1 MKTLK
6 TIFTSITLVMLIS
19 VSVMAQSGA
28 KVIAVINKADWCP
41 TCEKN
46 GERAMAALMENNK
59 DGAVQFVAN
68 DLTNDETK
76 AKCSADL
83 KKLGLDEAVAEFKY
97 TGMVY
102 FFNADTKALI
112 SEISVAKSDQELAM
126 ALAEVTKASN

>member
-1 MKTLK
+1 MKTIK
-6 TIFTSITLVMLIS
+6 TILTSIILVTLFS

-28 KVIAVINKADWCP
+28 KVIAVVNRADWCP

-59 DGAVQFVAN
+59 DGAVQFVVN

-76 AKCSADL
+76 AESAKNL
-83 KKLGLDEAVAEFKY
+83 KKVDVHQAVSEFNS

-102 FFNADTKALI
+102 FFNAETKELLNK
-112 SEISVAKSDQELAM
+112 ISVAKSDEKLTQTLLDVKKEI
-126 ALAEVTKASN
+126 